1 MSRKR
6 NGLPAFSSPT
16 NRAAPDRPT
25 VTARQWFKIEN
36 KIRENTADV
45 WLYDVIGGW
54 DGVTAQ
60 DFVLALADVNAT
72 SITLHVNSP
81 GGDVFDGI
89 AIYNAIRNHPA
100 DVTVRIEGLAASAA
114 SFIAMAGDTIVI
126 ERNAQMMIHDASG
139 LAWGNAAVMR
149 EMADLL
155 DKCSDNIADIYAQ
168 RTGRDLALW
177 RADMLEE
184 TWYSADEALEA
195 GLVDE
200 IAGAAS
206 DAGTEG
212 DAGDGSEEAGS
223 NEEAPKARFAGSPL
237 AHFGAVMSGEVV
249 TLAPVA
255 KKKETERAPEP
266 EPVKVDTAAFV
277 AALRKELQS

>member
-6 NGLPAFSSPT
+6 TGVPAFSSPT

-25 VTARQWFKIEN
+25 VTAREWFRIEN
-36 KIRENTADV
+36 KVRQNTADV

-60 DFVLALADVNAT
+60 DFVLALADVQAD

-89 AIYNAIRNHPA
+89 AIYNALRNHPA

-168 RTGRDLALW
+168 RTGRDMTEW
-177 RADMLEE
+177 RADMLAE
-184 TWYSADEALEA
+184 TWYSAEEALAA
-195 GLVDE
+195 GLCDE
-200 IAGAAS
+200 IAGAVADPEED
-206 DAGTEG
+206 DAETEDEG
-212 DAGDGSEEAGS
+212 PTA
-223 NEEAPKARFAGSPL
+223 KFAKSPL
-237 AHFGAVMSGEVV
+237 AHFGAVMSGEIV

-255 KKKETERAPEP
+255 KKKPENKLPEQKAPE
-266 EPVKVDTAAFV
+266 VDTAAIV
-277 AALRKELQS
+277 AALKEGLQS

>member
-6 NGLPAFSSPT
+6 SGVPAFSSPT
-16 NRAAPDRPT
+16 NRSAPDRPT
-25 VTARQWFKIEN
+25 VTGREWFRLEN
-36 KIRENTADV
+36 KVRENTADV

-54 DGVTAQ
+54 DGVTAS
-60 DFVLALADVNAT
+60 DFVLALADLKAD
-72 SITLHVNSP
+72 SITVHVNSP

-100 DVTVRIEGLAASAA
+100 DVTVRIEGFAASAA
-114 SFIAMAGDTIVI
+114 SFIAMAGDQIVI

-139 LAWGNAAVMR
+139 LAWGNAATMR

-155 DKCSDNIADIYAQ
+155 DKCSDNIADIYSQ
-168 RTGRDLALW
+168 RTGRDVSAW
-177 RADMLEE
+177 REDMRAE
-184 TWYSADEALEA
+184 TWYSADEALSA

-200 IAGAAS
+200 IAGSVA
-206 DAGTEG
+206 
-212 DAGDGSEEAGS
+212 DGEPEEDDSEESVTAKF
-223 NEEAPKARFAGSPL
+223 EKSPL
-237 AHFGAVMSGEVV
+237 AHYGAVIGGETV

-255 KKKETERAPEP
+255 KKKVPEQKAP
-266 EPVKVDTAAFV
+266 VTVDTAAIV